1 MRRAFIML
9 AITHTTPGCTVGPHP
24 VKQAVKRA
32 DVVFGDSIKQI
43 GEAEGVLGV
52 DRRSPGILLATASRG
67 DPSFL
72 PRS

>member
-1 MRRAFIML
+1 ML
-9 AITHTTPGCTVGPHP
+9 AITDTTLGCTVGPHS
-24 VKQAVKRA
+24 VKQA

-52 DRRSPGILLATASRG
+52 DRRSPGILLATARRG
-67 DPSFL
+67 DSSFL